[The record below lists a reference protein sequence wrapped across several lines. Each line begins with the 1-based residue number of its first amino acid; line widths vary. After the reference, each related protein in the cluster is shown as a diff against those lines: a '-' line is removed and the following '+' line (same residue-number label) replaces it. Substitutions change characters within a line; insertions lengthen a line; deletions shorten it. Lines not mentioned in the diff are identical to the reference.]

1 LPSFPSPLL
10 LIDSIAS
17 QELPIA
23 VKKKNGEK
31 KIGFHIS
38 EENPSLS
45 FIHQLKETHD
55 HTSK

>member
-1 LPSFPSPLL
+1 